1 MLWNKKYKYPTSRR
15 KIIDGK
21 RHYEINNEKLPSCTE
36 ILNAT
41 MPIEKKEKLNQWVEK
56 VGKKESQIIAQRAA
70 HRGTKLHKYLEDYLN
85 NKLNLNLFEDN
96 SREFLMAQQI
106 IENGLKNKLNEI
118 WGIEENL
125 YFPNKFGGAAD
136 LIAGDYEGNSAI
148 LDFKSS
154 SKARQDSWN
163 EDYYLQVSGYISAHN
178 EVYGT
183 SIDKGVILICTED
196 NFFQRFIIEGDRLQK
211 YKQMFF
217 ERVEQYYSQIKK

>member
-1 MLWNKKYKYPTSRR
+1 M
-15 KIIDGK
+15 
-21 RHYEINNEKLPSCTE
+21 
-36 ILNAT
+36 
-41 MPIEKKEKLNQWVEK
+41 
-56 VGKKESQIIAQRAA
+56 
-70 HRGTKLHKYLEDYLN
+70 
-85 NKLNLNLFEDN
+85 FEDN
-96 SREFLMAQQI
+96 SKEFLMAQQI

-196 NFFQRFIIEGDRLQK
+196 NFFQRFIIEGDRLKK

-217 ERVEQYYSQIKK
+217 ERVDQY